1 MPLAKS
7 STPDRT
13 RSGITRIGLLD
24 WSAATLAETVAE
36 CLTRMF
42 AIQLTDQRQTSSE
55 RGQLPPKRSASSTS
69 GSATMS
75 SWR

>member
-24 WSAATLAETVAE
+24 WSAATLAEAVAG

-42 AIQLTDQRQTSSE
+42 AIQLNDQRQNGPE
-55 RGQLPPKRSASSTS
+55 LGRLPPRRSASSTS
-69 GSATMS
+69 GSATTS
-75 SWR
+75 SSR